1 MLEAVSF
8 AALQK
13 NVEERL
19 FRMLRSLVAALFLA
33 SSAQAAKSLRERLHG
48 SSPCQCQADTSAVA
62 RPSRTKP
69 KCIFIDLGAADGNSY
84 NAFLRGEYGQI
95 KDCPNQEYEAYL
107 VEANPFFQKELKNK
121 AAKSEIFPMMNGAWM
136 CEADTTFHVVG
147 KASAASSLAPQGNAN
162 DVQVHLINVISL
174 IKSKT
179 IPGDKVLLKVDIEG
193 AEFDLIPCLARSD
206 VLSHDMTA
214 FVEEHYFLGGVKRS
228 LTGVTDKEYKD
239 AKQVMM
245 SKGVKMPTYSS
256 ITLLDKGE

>member
-1 MLEAVSF
+1 MRRSVLKGARDEHERCVESKMHAGSRFVCGS
-8 AALQK
+8 AE

-19 FRMLRSLVAALFLA
+19 FPMLRSLVAALFLA

-121 AAKSEIFPMMNGAWM
+121 AAKSAP
-136 CEADTTFHVVG
+136 G
-147 KASAASSLAPQGNAN
+147 KEQGRSKIKPTAAVNS
-162 DVQVHLINVISL
+162 
-174 IKSKT
+174 
-179 IPGDKVLLKVDIEG
+179 
-193 AEFDLIPCLARSD
+193 
-206 VLSHDMTA
+206 
-214 FVEEHYFLGGVKRS
+214 RS
-228 LTGVTDKEYKD
+228 LEPRNPSPKPEQAPKPLNL
-239 AKQVMM
+239 
-245 SKGVKMPTYSS
+245 S
-256 ITLLDKGE
+256 TLKR